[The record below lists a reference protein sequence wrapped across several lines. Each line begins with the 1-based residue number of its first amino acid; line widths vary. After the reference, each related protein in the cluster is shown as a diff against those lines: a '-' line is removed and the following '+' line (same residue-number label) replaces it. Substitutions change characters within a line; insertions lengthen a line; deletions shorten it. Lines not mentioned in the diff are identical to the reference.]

1 MMSDKSDAEGR
12 LFQVVFDLPEE
23 SPTWPP
29 VRYERLWAVKTQ
41 VKLHL
46 ALRNVPFYCRGVA
59 YGDVV
64 LVRPDNDRRE
74 IVFERFV
81 SESGHSAVQLLI
93 NSPGFRG
100 DLDRTLSGFGVTW
113 ETANNDTYYAVD
125 VKPDT
130 DYAALRSEL
139 IATKERGDIGFRE
152 SAISERHR
160 MQLPSFP

>member
-1 MMSDKSDAEGR
+1 MMGDKSGAEER

-29 VRYERLWAVKTQ
+29 VRHERLWAAKTK

-46 ALRNVPFYCRGVA
+46 TLRNVPFYCRGIA

-64 LVRPDNDRRE
+64 LVRPDGERRE
-74 IVFERFV
+74 IVFEGFV

-93 NSPGFRG
+93 NAPSSRG
-100 DLDRTLSGFGVTW
+100 DLDRVLSGFGVTW
-113 ETANNDTYYAVD
+113 ELANNDTYYAID

-130 DYAALRSEL
+130 DYAALRAEL
-139 IATKERGDIGFRE
+139 IAAKERGDIGIRE
-152 SAISERHR
+152 SAISKRHR
-160 MQLPSFP
+160 MQLPIFP

>member
-1 MMSDKSDAEGR
+1 MSDKSGTEER

-29 VRYERLWAVKTQ
+29 VRYERLWAAKTQ

-81 SESGHSAVQLLI
+81 SESGHSAVQLLMK
-93 NSPGFRG
+93 SSGFRA
-100 DLDRTLSGFGVTW
+100 DLDRILSRFGVTW
-113 ETANNDTYYAVD
+113 ETANDDTYYAVD

-130 DYAALRSEL
+130 DYLGLRSEL
-139 IATKERGDIGFRE
+139 IAAKEHGDIGIRE

-160 MQLPSFP
+160 NQLPSFP